1 MKKIESQRLRNLL
14 KATSLNLV
22 SDRIKTWTLI
32 FDPKPLNLV
41 LTVATSPV
49 LHIFPWLNLIRQ
61 LDIAQVKMYVI
72 TQRNLPLSVSMSLSL
87 WVYVCL
93 SLCVYNLVHLSL
105 CKQTYF
111 SQNWNHA
118 IYLVLYLPLN
128 IYFKHFPHAIKHSV
142 CLLMDKLSLPEKC
155 RKRTWKGI
163 VIVVQSLSCVWLF
176 ATMNY
181 SLPGSSVPHCLPEFA
196 QIHVHWVSYAILPSH
211 PLPPSFPFAFSLSQH
226 QSLFQ
231 CVGIRVKMKRR

>member
-32 FDPKPLNLV
+32 FDPKPLNLA

-49 LHIFPWLNLIRQ
+49 LHIFLWLNLIRQ
-61 LDIAQVKMYVI
+61 LDIAQVKVYVI

-118 IYLVLYLPLN
+118 IYLVLYLPLKYILN
-128 IYFKHFPHAIKHSV
+128 ISPMVLAF
-142 CLLMDKLSLPEKC
+142 
-155 RKRTWKGI
+155 
-163 VIVVQSLSCVWLF
+163 CV
-176 ATMNY
+176 
-181 SLPGSSVPHCLPEFA
+181 
-196 QIHVHWVSYAILPSH
+196 
-211 PLPPSFPFAFSLSQH
+211 PFN
-226 QSLFQ
+226 
-231 CVGIRVKMKRR
+231 G